1 MNAVDQQNP
10 HHHHQ
15 LPASHVDGC
24 HQFRNVDHDEPQDV
38 DQINSHH
45 DLDVDEIQPFRQSQN
60 VDHHSFSV
68 PNYHSQHADEVE
80 SDSGDPHLDQDE
92 PVGQYAAA
100 DRVDLQLPR
109 SVNEFEP
116 IRLSRFVD
124 PVPISV
130 DHAHEMDAHGRFLY
144 KDLDHSVKSNLT
156 APVVSPDDTKTKRS
170 STFVVEICSIVGLA
184 VISIVAALYILRRV
198 RHSRP

>member
-1 MNAVDQQNP
+1 MNAVDQHNP

-15 LPASHVDGC
+15 LHANHVDGRQ
-24 HQFRNVDHDEPQDV
+24 QFRNVDHDEPQDV

-68 PNYHSQHADEVE
+68 PNHHCQHADEVE
-80 SDSGDPHLDQDE
+80 SDSGDPQLDQDA
-92 PVGQYAAA
+92 PVGQYVAV
-100 DRVDLQLPR
+100 DRVDFQLTR

-124 PVPISV
+124 PVPISA
-130 DHAHEMDAHGRFLY
+130 DHTDETDAHDQFLN
-144 KDLDHSVKSNLT
+144 KDLIHSVKSNLT